1 MSSVAAVRF
10 DHVTKRFPGV
20 LALDD
25 VSFEVAPGTCH
36 AVCGENGAGKSTLGK
51 LLAGI
56 HACDG
61 GGVFIAG
68 QPVSFASPAAAQRAG
83 VGMVHQEL
91 AFAENMSVAENLCL
105 AELPARSGWF
115 DGHRTKARARAMLD
129 ALDPETSARIDVDR
143 AMGSLTV
150 GEQQLCQIAA
160 AVGTGARILVFD
172 EPTSSLSEHEA
183 GRLER
188 LIRQLKQSG
197 VTMIYVSHRMPEIF
211 RLCDAVTVLR
221 DGRHV
226 TTQPTASLD
235 HAALVRAMIG
245 RVIEDYV
252 PKSWTLAQKR
262 AAGPPAETP
271 ALLQV
276 RDLASPG
283 HFAGISFAVRAG
295 EILGLSGLVG
305 AGRSEILAALFGLDP
320 TARGEVKVAGKAASL
335 TCPDDAMA
343 LGIGL
348 VPEDRKRQALVLGM
362 SARANVTLPLLSRP
376 RLSRFGFVRSAAE
389 TALAKASFQ
398 QLRVRAPDVDFVTAG
413 LSGGNQQKL
422 VLARWLNAGCRI
434 LLFDEPT
441 RGIDVGAK
449 SEIHDLIDELA
460 AQGAAVVLV
469 SSELPELIKLSHR
482 ILVLHEG
489 VLQGEVSRELA
500 TEERILHLMSGS
512 SVGGPSAGIASPEPP
527 A

>member
-1 MSSVAAVRF
+1 MTNPTAPNRPAVVF

-25 VSFEVAPGTCH
+25 VSFEVAPGSCH

-61 GGVFIAG
+61 GRILVQGQAVAFSNPADAG
-68 QPVSFASPAAAQRAG
+68 RAG

-91 AFAENMSVAENLCL
+91 AFAENLSVAENLCL
-105 AELPARSGWF
+105 GELPARLGWL
-115 DGHRTKARARAMLD
+115 DRGGAKRRARAMLD

-150 GEQQLCQIAA
+150 GEQQLCQIAG

-172 EPTSSLSEHEA
+172 EPTSSLSEHEV

-188 LIRQLKQSG
+188 LLLTLKRQG
-197 VTMIYVSHRMPEIF
+197 VTMLYVSHRMPEIY
-211 RLCDAVTVLR
+211 RLCDTITVLR

-226 TTQPTASLD
+226 TTQPTATLD
-235 HAALVRAMIG
+235 QPALVRAMIG
-245 RVIEDYV
+245 RVIEDYQ
-252 PKSWTLAQKR
+252 PKSWAKAQ
-262 AAGPPAETP
+262 AQASPPVP
-271 ALLQV
+271 LLEV
-276 RDLASPG
+276 RNLESPG
-283 HFAGISFAVRAG
+283 HFAGISFAVRPG

-320 TARGEVKVAGKAASL
+320 GARGQVLVEGKEVELAD
-335 TCPDDAMA
+335 PDAAMA

-348 VPEDRKRQALVLGM
+348 VPEDRKRQGLVLGM
-362 SARANVTLPLLSRP
+362 SARANVTLPLLARP
-376 RLSRFGFVRSAAE
+376 QLSRLGFVRGRAE
-389 TALAKASFQ
+389 TDLAWASFQ
-398 QLRVRAPDVDFVTAG
+398 QLRVRAPDVDFVAAG

-449 SEIHDLIDELA
+449 SEIHDLIDDLA
-460 AQGAAVVLV
+460 AQGAAVILV

-482 ILVLHEG
+482 VLVLREG
-489 VLQGEVSRELA
+489 ALQGEVARADA
-500 TEERILHLMSGS
+500 TEEAILHLMSGS
-512 SVGGPSAGIASPEPP
+512 APSP

>member
-1 MSSVAAVRF
+1 MPAEMVTPGSRPAVVF
-10 DHVTKRFPGV
+10 EHVTKRFPGV

-51 LLAGI
+51 VLAGI
-56 HACDG
+56 HPCDG
-61 GGVFIAG
+61 GTIQVNGVRVA
-68 QPVSFASPAAAQRAG
+68 FASPADAARAG
-83 VGMVHQEL
+83 VAMVHQEL
-91 AFAENMSVAENLCL
+91 AFAENLSVAENLCL
-105 AELPARSGWF
+105 GDLPARLGWV
-115 DGHRTKARARAMLD
+115 DRRQASSRARAMLD

-143 AMGSLTV
+143 TMGSLTV

-172 EPTSSLSEHEA
+172 EPTSSLSEHEV

-188 LIRQLKQSG
+188 LLLTLKRQG
-197 VTMIYVSHRMPEIF
+197 VTMLYVSHRMPEIY
-211 RLCDAVTVLR
+211 RLCDTITVLR

-226 TTQPTASLD
+226 TTAPTATLD
-235 HAALVRAMIG
+235 QAALVRAMIG
-245 RVIEDYV
+245 RVIEDYQ
-252 PKSWTLAQKR
+252 PRSLA
-262 AAGPPAETP
+262 AAQARGSAAATSPPP
-271 ALLQV
+271 LLQV
-276 RDLASPG
+276 RDLESPG
-283 HFAGISFAVRAG
+283 HFSGVSFDLRAG

-320 TARGEVKVAGKAASL
+320 GARGEIKVAGQPVSLAS
-335 TCPDDAMA
+335 PDVAMA

-348 VPEDRKRQALVLGM
+348 VPEDRKRQGLVLGM
-362 SARANVTLPLLSRP
+362 SARANVTLPLLARP
-376 RLSRFGFVRSAAE
+376 LPGRAPLSRLGFVRGRAE
-389 TALAKASFQ
+389 RDLALASFQ
-398 QLRVRAPDVDFVTAG
+398 QLRVRAPDVDFVAQG

-449 SEIHDLIDELA
+449 SEIHDLIDDLA
-460 AQGAAVVLV
+460 AKGAAVLLV

-482 ILVLHEG
+482 VLVLREG
-489 VLQGEVSRELA
+489 VVAGEVARADA
-500 TEERILHLMSGS
+500 TEEGILRLMSGS
-512 SVGGPSAGIASPEPP
+512 AA
-527 A
+527 